1 MNRASPDLAGDLAA
15 DDGARGE
22 HRVRASLCADSI
34 VSSRG
39 RLYEKRSYMC
49 KQLRVSLDSAQRV
62 SRVSTPDA
70 AGALAGVEPPIMRPS
85 ERFIAFGVPFIALV
99 AVGSL
104 GLGRLVA
111 GRLEVRDA
119 VMEVDDIRAPVRS
132 QRRRRAKEK
141 FDVEAERRRLI
152 EKKEAVE
159 TYEMK
164 PVWRPPE

>member
-22 HRVRASLCADSI
+22 HREERLCVPI
-34 VSSRG
+34 VSCTDFSLEESS
-39 RLYEKRSYMC
+39 LYVQTVWSTADARRTRIVLSYRR
-49 KQLRVSLDSAQRV
+49 Q
-62 SRVSTPDA
+62 TP
-70 AGALAGVEPPIMRPS
+70 PTSMRPS
-85 ERFIAFGVPFIALV
+85 ERFIAFGVPFVALV

>member
-1 MNRASPDLAGDLAA
+1 MYKQYDQRLRQMHAA
-15 DDGARGE
+15 RIRIDAR
-22 HRVRASLCADSI
+22 RQTPP
-34 VSSRG
+34 VS
-39 RLYEKRSYMC
+39 
-49 KQLRVSLDSAQRV
+49 
-62 SRVSTPDA
+62 
-70 AGALAGVEPPIMRPS
+70 MRPS
-85 ERFIAFGVPFIALV
+85 ERFIAYGVPFVAFV

-119 VMEVDDIRAPVRS
+119 LMEVDDIRAPVRS

>member
-22 HRVRASLCADSI
+22 HREERLCVPI
-34 VSSRG
+34 VS
-39 RLYEKRSYMC
+39 YERISVWEKQIYMC
-49 KQLRVSLDSAQRV
+49 KQCVQRLRPMHDARIRIDARRQ
-62 SRVSTPDA
+62 TPPA
-70 AGALAGVEPPIMRPS
+70 SMRPS
-85 ERFIAFGVPFIALV
+85 ERFIAFGVPFVALV
-99 AVGSL
+99 AVGSF